1 MIAPIDYRL
10 RRNAFGRLELT
21 TADGQTHLDVVPVRA
36 FPISAADDGIGLVDP
51 HGRELAWIER
61 LSELPDELRR
71 LVETELAQREFM
83 PEIRR
88 ITDVSSFATPST
100 WQVETDRGSS
110 RFVLK
115 GEEDIRRGR
124 GRHSP
129 PGLTGAADRRQP
141 WHPVPDPRP
150 LRARPAQPADSGPL
164 PVNAAPAV
172 LAPGGKPIAASRV
185 IPTTITAAA
194 VLLSATAVVLLSAT
208 AVFAP
213 ARATRPCPE

>member
-21 TADGQTHLDVVPVRA
+21 TADGQTHLVVVPVRA

-115 GEEDIRRGR
+115 GEEDIRRLA
-124 GRHSP
+124 SP
-129 PGLTGAADRRQP
+129 AL
-141 WHPVPDPRP
+141 
-150 LRARPAQPADSGPL
+150 LIADSHGIQFLIRDRYALDPH
-164 PVNAAPAV
+164 
-172 LAPGGKPIAASRV
+172 SRR
-185 IPTTITAAA
+185 I
-194 VLLSATAVVLLSAT
+194 LDRFL
-208 AVFAP
+208 
-213 ARATRPCPE
+213 